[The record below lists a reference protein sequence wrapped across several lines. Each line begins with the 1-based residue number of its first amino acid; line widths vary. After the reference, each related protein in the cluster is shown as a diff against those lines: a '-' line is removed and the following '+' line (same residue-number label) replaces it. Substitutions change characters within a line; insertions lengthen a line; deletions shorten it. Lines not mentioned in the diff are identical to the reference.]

1 MRLTLGVKLTLSN
14 AALALLIVIAAGA
27 MIFGAELQRRQVA
40 AANRSADLAAGT
52 ALDLVATVKR
62 LNIDVIQIQQWLTD
76 ISATRALDGLNDGFE
91 KAAESKVSAEAN
103 LTAAE
108 GLAQAAGQ
116 KELSAEFGKVR
127 AALGPY
133 YAQGTTM
140 AKAYIAGGPEAGNK
154 MMGDFDA
161 KAEAMSV
168 ALDSVV
174 TRVDRLAADARANMR
189 SDLAEAAGVAE
200 LFELTAIALAGAG
213 VVLSLLVFVFVR
225 RHVVRPLGGMTDALG
240 RIGEGEVDVAVPAV
254 GRRSDEIADMAR
266 ALLILR
272 DRTAEN
278 RRLQGAQRESEAAAE
293 RARREALIEM
303 AETVE
308 RESRV
313 AVELVADE
321 TRTMD
326 DAAAGMEGSAADV
339 SANAQSVASAADLAL
354 ANAQAVASATEQ
366 LTASIQEISG
376 QVANAMRASRQA
388 VDSGERTRL
397 TIDSL
402 STVVAQIGDVANLI
416 REIAAKTN
424 LLALNATIEAARAG
438 EAGKGFAVV
447 AEEVKSLAN
456 QTTRSTEEITHKI
469 SEIQTVTGQAVEAVA
484 QISVAI
490 RDMDEISTTI
500 AAAMEEQSAATRDI
514 ARSVAETA
522 DAANE
527 VAQRIADVSTEAA
540 TTGGKATLMRD
551 VAGRVASG
559 VNELRQT
566 LVRVVRTATTDVD
579 RRHDDRYDLSAP
591 CEVRQN
597 GRTLLSTILNGSG
610 GGALLAGL
618 ELAVGD
624 TGELV
629 SALLPRPL
637 RFRVVNTDAGNIS
650 VAFGLDAAAKAE
662 LAGRFAAA
670 AGKAKRAA

>member
-14 AALALLIVIAAGA
+14 AALALLLVIAAGA
-27 MIFGAELQRRQVA
+27 MIFGAELQRRQVE

-91 KAAESKVSAEAN
+91 KAAESKASAEAN
-103 LTAAE
+103 LNAAE
-108 GLAQAAGQ
+108 GLAQSAGQ

-161 KAEAMSV
+161 KAEAMSA
-168 ALDSVV
+168 ALDNVV
-174 TRVDRLAADARANMR
+174 TRVDRMADDARANMR
-189 SDLAEAAGVAE
+189 RDLAEAGGLAE

-213 VVLSLLVFVFVR
+213 ILLSLLVFVFVR

-240 RIGEGEVDVAVPAV
+240 RIGEGEVDVTVPAV
-254 GRRSDEIADMAR
+254 GGRSDEIADMAR

-278 RRLQGAQRESEAAAE
+278 RRLQEAQRESEAAAE
-293 RARREALIEM
+293 TSRREALIEM

-456 QTTRSTEEITHKI
+456 QTTQSTEEITHKI
-469 SEIQTVTGQAVEAVA
+469 SEIQAVTGQAVEAVA

-500 AAAMEEQSAATRDI
+500 AAAMEEQSAATQDI

-540 TTGGKATLMRD
+540 TTGGKARLMRD

-559 VNELRQT
+559 VDGLRQT
-566 LVRVVRTATTDVD
+566 LVRVVRTATSDVD
-579 RRHDDRYDLSAP
+579 RRQHDRYDLSAP

-597 GRTLLSTILNGSG
+597 GRTVPSAILNGSG

-618 ELAVGD
+618 QLAVGS

-629 SALLPRPL
+629 SAVLPRPL
-637 RFRVVNTDAGNIS
+637 RFRVVNSDAGNTS
-650 VAFGLDAAAKAE
+650 VAFGLDPAAKAE